1 MGTSRRRRIR
11 RRGRHTFTT
20 AMYIALIAVCFT
32 ACLAVDDAAWEAYKT
47 KFGKTYSAEEDGV
60 RYARWK
66 DTVTEVHLHNTQYAD
81 TAGYTQGVNQFADM
95 SPQEFKDTMLTLKVP
110 KDRKKGKKFVPSN
123 DPVPNAKDW
132 RQEGYVTDVKN
143 QGQCGSCYSFAAT
156 GSLEGQWFKKT
167 GRLPSLSEQQ
177 IVDCSGK
184 YGNQGCGGGWYGAA
198 WDYIKDCGGSE
209 GENAYPYRAY
219 RGWCKFKRSKVVAQD
234 TGTVDIEKG
243 SEEELQ
249 AALAQV
255 GPVAVA
261 IDASHSS
268 FQRYSEGVYYE
279 PWCKNGESDLDH
291 AVLAVGYGNEDG
303 QDYWLVKN
311 SWGDY
316 WGDEGYIKMIR
327 NEDNNCGIATAAA
340 YPSMA

>member
-1 MGTSRRRRIR
+1 M
-11 RRGRHTFTT
+11 
-20 AMYIALIAVCFT
+20 LILILAASLAVC
-32 ACLAVDDAAWEAYKT
+32 LATPVDEQWEAYKV
-47 KFGKTYSAEEDGV
+47 KFGKHYSPEEDAV
-60 RYARWK
+60 RYARWQQ
-66 DTVTEVHLHNTQYAD
+66 TTHEVELHNTQYAD
-81 TAGYTQGVNQFADM
+81 STGFKQGINQFSDM
-95 SPQEFKDTMLTLKVP
+95 THEEYKATMLTLKVP
-110 KDRKKGKKFVPSN
+110 KNWRKGKKFIPSN
-123 DPVPNAKDW
+123 EPVPNSVDW
-132 RQEGYVTDVKN
+132 RDSGYVTDVKN

-156 GSLEGQWFKKT
+156 GSLEGQWFKKNKK
-167 GRLPSLSEQQ
+167 LISESEQQ

-198 WDYIKDCGGSE
+198 WDYVKDAGGIE
-209 GENAYPYRAY
+209 DENSYPYRAY
-219 RGWCKFKRSKVVAQD
+219 RGYCKFDESEVVATD
-234 TGTVDIEKG
+234 SGTIDVEQG
-243 SEEELQ
+243 SEDALQ
-249 AALAQV
+249 AAIAEV

-268 FQRYSEGVYYE
+268 FQRYSDGVYYE
-279 PWCKNGESDLDH
+279 PWCGNGESDLDH

-340 YPSMA
+340 YPAMD

>member
-1 MGTSRRRRIR
+1 
-11 RRGRHTFTT
+11 
-20 AMYIALIAVCFT
+20 MYTLLVALCFA
-32 ACLAVDDAAWEAYKT
+32 ACVVAEDAAWEAYKT
-47 KFGKTYSAEEDGV
+47 KFGKTYSGEEDAV

-66 DTVTEVHLHNTQYAD
+66 ETVSEVHLHNTQYAD
-81 TAGYTQGVNQFADM
+81 VAGYKQGVNQFADM
-95 SPQEFKDTMLTLKVP
+95 SLEEFKATMLTLKVP
-110 KDRKKGKKFVPSN
+110 EDRKKGKLFVPSN
-123 DPVPNAKDW
+123 DPLPNSVDW
-132 RQEGYVTDVKN
+132 REQGYVTKVKN

-156 GSLEGQWFKKT
+156 GALEGQWFKKT
-167 GRLPSLSEQQ
+167 GGLPSLSEQQ

-198 WDYIKDCGGSE
+198 WDYIKDAGGSE
-209 GENAYPYRAY
+209 SERAYPYHAY
-219 RGWCKFKRSKVVAQD
+219 RGWCHFDRSEVVAQD
-234 TGTVDIEKG
+234 AGTVDIQQG
-243 SEEELQ
+243 SEEDLQ
-249 AALAQV
+249 AALSEV

-268 FQRYSEGVYYE
+268 FQRYDSGVYYE
-279 PWCKNGESDLDH
+279 PWCKNSPSGLDH

-340 YPSMA
+340 YPNMDMP